1 MLDGIKW
8 FAALALLAGA
18 LAGFYMFAD
27 YSLLLRVAALVLA
40 GGVALGILTQTE
52 KGSVA
57 WGVVR
62 DARGEVRKVVWPTRK
77 ETVQTTAVVIA
88 MVSLVA
94 IILWALDGLLGFVVR
109 RLLEHGG

>member
-1 MLDGIKW
+1 MLDGFKW
-8 FAALALLAGA
+8 FAALALLGGA
-18 LAGFYMFAD
+18 IAGFYVFAD
-27 YSLLLRVAALVLA
+27 YSLLLRVSALVLA
-40 GGVALGILTQTE
+40 VGLALAIVAQTE
-52 KGSVA
+52 KGRVA

-62 DARGEVRKVVWPTRK
+62 EARAEVRKVVWPTRK

-94 IILWALDGLLGFVVR
+94 VILWGLDGVLGFVVR

>member
-1 MLDGIKW
+1 MLDATKW
-8 FAALALLAGA
+8 FAALALVAA
-18 LAGFYMFAD
+18 AVAGFYAFAD
-27 YSLLLRVAALVLA
+27 YSLLLRVSALLLA
-40 GGVALGILTQTE
+40 GGLALVILAQTE
-52 KGSVA
+52 KGSLA

-62 DARGEVRKVVWPTRK
+62 EARAEVRKVVWPTRK

-94 IILWALDGLLGFVVR
+94 VILWGLDGVLGFVVR